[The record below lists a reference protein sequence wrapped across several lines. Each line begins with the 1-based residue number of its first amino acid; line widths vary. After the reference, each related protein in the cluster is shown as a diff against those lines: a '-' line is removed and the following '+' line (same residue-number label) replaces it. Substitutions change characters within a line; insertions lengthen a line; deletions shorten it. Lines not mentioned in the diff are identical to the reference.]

1 MRGVR
6 GGSAAAGCSVVLGLV
21 MGVDVLGLDVVECDE
36 VRGREVTPG
45 VVMAAGA
52 HTRQLVERG

>member
-1 MRGVR
+1 
-6 GGSAAAGCSVVLGLV
+6 